1 LAGGARVWIPG
12 SSTGNLLVRTLN
24 LPDIL
29 VSPVTGV
36 VLRRA
41 CGQVAAEQS
50 ALWPNERMLFRR
62 LSVLRR
68 GNLPDLVAAGAF
80 RVIHCGIGDGD
91 QIVDRLAA
99 ED

>member
-1 LAGGARVWIPG
+1 M
-12 SSTGNLLVRTLN
+12 NLQ
-24 LPDIL
+24 
-29 VSPVTGV
+29 VSWYFAWSRQGFDSPAAP
-36 VLRRA
+36 LRRRIP
-41 CGQVAAEQS
+41 VAAGLLTLGS
-50 ALWPNERMLFRR
+50 NRMFRP
-62 LSVLRR
+62 LSMLRR